1 MKYSVNDVGLL
12 FFRLS
17 IGLLML
23 IPHGWPKLVRLL
35 EGGQIKFFDPFGL
48 GASFSLLLA
57 VLAEFFAS
65 ILIALGLFTR
75 LSSVSLIITM
85 FVAAFVYHAADPFA
99 KQEKAILYLVSYI
112 LLFITG
118 PGKISLQNVL
128 KEKMNSFMLG

>member
-1 MKYSVNDVGLL
+1 
-12 FFRLS
+12 
-17 IGLLML
+17 ML

-48 GASFSLLLA
+48 GAGFSLLLA

-85 FVAAFVYHAADPFA
+85 FVAAFLYHAADPFA

-128 KEKMNSFMLG
+128 KEKTKKLDSFLLG